1 MPPFRKRGAG
11 TAFWPWLGG
20 SLLPSPR
27 EGVSKEGGHAGPPSL
42 CRRGGVQGN
51 PIERVPLAPLFHRA
65 RRILSP
71 GERMGGASCREPAP
85 PVPTEKGK
93 SPARG
98 PRKAPGLPRHPR
110 PDGKRFEA
118 AAFAAPPRAPGRGAP
133 PAPCEGESSTSPPQW
148 RHSPTSI
155 SAPPPRDTAPPLP
168 PPPDPGG

>member
-11 TAFWPWLGG
+11 TAFWPWLRG

-85 PVPTEKGK
+85 PVLTEKGK
-93 SPARG
+93 SPARDLAK
-98 PRKAPGLPRHPR
+98 PS
-110 PDGKRFEA
+110 
-118 AAFAAPPRAPGRGAP
+118 AFADLFRTPRGEKRRT
-133 PAPCEGESSTSPPQW
+133 PAKGKYELIPRRERRKNPQFW
-148 RHSPTSI
+148 RYRH
-155 SAPPPRDTAPPLP
+155 
-168 PPPDPGG
+168 